1 MYGYGCRQEKRNV
14 KNSGG
19 LTLIEMMIAMAI
31 SCFLLLG
38 LTTIFSQARTVY
50 RATERIAR
58 TEETLRFAQAILRSD
73 IEMAHFLGR
82 TVHAENLDI
91 ASGITITCR
100 KRDVTTWAFA
110 VTRPVESHP
119 DFDALPCAGTQPRK
133 PSDTLVIRRARTQT
147 GPPLAGSLQ
156 LSGNSRAGT
165 LYRHPLE
172 PSRAAPGDKRF
183 EFGIS
188 AYYVSDRSNDDGSV
202 PALRRLSLVRGVIQD
217 QEVISG
223 ISDLDIQLGIDMDGD
238 RYVDSYSDDH
248 DNIGA
253 AKSGGQV
260 VAVRF
265 RLGANSEEPGYRREL
280 TQTVFLR
287 NAQPNDAPLTTP

>member
-1 MYGYGCRQEKRNV
+1 V

-19 LTLIEMMIAMAI
+19 ITLIEMMIAMAI
-31 SCFLLLG
+31 SSFLLLG

-50 RATERIAR
+50 RVTERIAR

-100 KRDVTTWAFA
+100 KRDVTDWAFA

-119 DFDALPCAGTQPRK
+119 DFDALPCAGTQPRT

-156 LSGNSRAGT
+156 LSGNGRTGT
-165 LYRHPLE
+165 LYRHPVE
-172 PSRAAPGDKRF
+172 PSRAEPGDERF
-183 EFGIS
+183 EFGIN
-188 AYYVSDRSNDDGSV
+188 AYYVSDRSNDDESV
-202 PALRRLSLVRGVIQD
+202 PALRRLSLVRDVIQD

-223 ISDLDIQLGIDMDGD
+223 ISDLEVQLGIDMDGD
-238 RYVDSYSDDH
+238 RHVDIYSDDH
-248 DNIGA
+248 DQGIGA
-253 AKSGGQV
+253 VKSDGQV

-265 RLGANSEEPGYRREL
+265 RLGANSEYPGYRREL

-287 NAQPNDAPLTTP
+287 NAQRTDSPLATP